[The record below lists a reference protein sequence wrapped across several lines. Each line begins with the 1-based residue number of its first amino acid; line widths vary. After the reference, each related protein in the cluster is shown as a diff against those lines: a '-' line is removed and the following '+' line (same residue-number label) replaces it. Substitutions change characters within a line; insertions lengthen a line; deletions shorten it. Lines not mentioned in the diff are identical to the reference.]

1 MLILIVIKMITISI
15 KKIEGTY
22 QIAERTALLVDLKT
36 YTTNE
41 K

>member
-22 QIAERTALLVDLKT
+22 QIAKRTALLVDLKT
-36 YTTNE
+36 DTTNE